1 MPRIYP
7 LFSSSKGNCTYIGT
21 PESGVL
27 IDCGASCRKICNAL
41 ELNGLSTSAVKAIFI
56 THEHSDHISGL
67 KNFTKKT
74 GIPVYAQS
82 MTMDTLFDGGY
93 INSHSYDMSGEVC
106 IGNMAVSCFETSHDT
121 PQSCGYRVDFSDGKS
136 CCVCTDL
143 GFVSDTVRNAVT
155 GSSAVLLEANY
166 DVNMLRNGPYPVYLK
181 ERIRSDHG
189 HLSNDDSG
197 NFGAEL
203 IKSGTTRLILGHLSQ
218 ENNTPATAEYTVESI
233 IAQNGLQRNSDYILS
248 CAPVETGGG
257 FISF

>member
-41 ELNGLSTSAVKAIFI
+41 ELNSLSTSAVKAIFI

-74 GIPVYAQS
+74 GSPVYA
-82 MTMDTLFDGGY
+82 
-93 INSHSYDMSGEVC
+93 HSYEMSGEVC
-106 IGNMAVSCFETSHDT
+106 IGNMAVSYFETSHDT

-143 GFVSDTVRNAVT
+143 GYVSDTVRNAVT

>member
-21 PESGVL
+21 PDCGVL
-27 IDCGASCRKICNAL
+27 IDCGVSCRKICNAL

-74 GIPVYAQS
+74 GIPVYAQT
-82 MTMDTLFDGGY
+82 MTMDTLFDGGH
-93 INSHSYDMSGEVC
+93 INSQSCDMSGDIS
-106 IGNMAVSCFETSHDT
+106 IGNMSVSCFATSHDT

-143 GFVSDTVRNAVT
+143 GYVSDAVRNAVK

-166 DVNMLRNGPYPVYLK
+166 DVSMLRNGPYPVYLK

-197 NFGAEL
+197 SFAAEL
-203 IKSGTTRLILGHLSQ
+203 IGSGTTRLILGHLSQ
-218 ENNTPATAEYTVESI
+218 ENNTPETAEYTVESI
-233 IAQNGLQRNSDYILS
+233 IAQSGCQRNRDYILS

>member
-21 PESGVL
+21 PDCGVL
-27 IDCGASCRKICNAL
+27 IDCGVSCRKICNAL

-74 GIPVYAQS
+74 GIPVYAQT
-82 MTMDTLFDGGY
+82 MTMDTLFDGGH
-93 INSHSYDMSGEVC
+93 INSQSCDMSGDIS
-106 IGNMAVSCFETSHDT
+106 IGNMSVSCFATSHDT

-143 GFVSDTVRNAVT
+143 GYVSDTVRNAVK

-166 DVNMLRNGPYPVYLK
+166 DVSMLRNGPYPVYLK

-197 NFGAEL
+197 SFAAEL
-203 IKSGTTRLILGHLSQ
+203 IGSGTTRLILGHLSQ
-218 ENNTPATAEYTVESI
+218 ENNTPETAEYTVESI
-233 IAQNGLQRNSDYILS
+233 IAQSGCQRNRDYILS

>member
-1 MPRIYP
+1 
-7 LFSSSKGNCTYIGT
+7 
-21 PESGVL
+21 
-27 IDCGASCRKICNAL
+27 
-41 ELNGLSTSAVKAIFI
+41 
-56 THEHSDHISGL
+56 
-67 KNFTKKT
+67 
-74 GIPVYAQS
+74 
-82 MTMDTLFDGGY
+82 
-93 INSHSYDMSGEVC
+93 MSGEVC

-143 GFVSDTVRNAVT
+143 GYVSDTVRTAVT